1 VRTRLSRLTLLLFCI
16 FCVAYLIAVI
26 GVAFDVH
33 PPFLMAWAGSVLL
46 ILEGIM
52 VTVAWMDEY
61 GPPAL
66 LAALVIVI
74 FSYGVVA
81 LGVNTGFPFGSYRY
95 TDILYP
101 ILPGGVPLPVV
112 FAWLMIIVAVRSIT
126 VRPPLLV
133 GGRWL
138 VSVLVSACL
147 ATLLDLVLE
156 PVAFHL
162 EHFWVWL
169 APGNINYYG
178 VPLVHFVAWFMV
190 SLLLI
195 SLVNL
200 IMVRAISF
208 QNLSSFSSRLP
219 LNLPIWLYFAN
230 VFMFGLADLIHG
242 YYLAAGIAALAAILP
257 FVVAPLPTDITLPVM
272 LSYGVEQDQEVQ
284 PYRERVKKTKKVK
297 RAKKKRK
304 R

>member
-1 VRTRLSRLTLLLFCI
+1 MRTRLSRLVFLLFCL

-33 PPFLMAWAGSVLL
+33 PPFSMAWAASALL
-46 ILEGIM
+46 ILEGVM
-52 VTVAWMDEY
+52 LTVAWMDEY

-66 LAALVIVI
+66 FAALVIAF
-74 FSYGVVA
+74 FSYGVEA
-81 LGVNTGFPFGSYRY
+81 LGVNSGFPFGLYRY
-95 TDILYP
+95 TDVLFP

-112 FAWLMIIVAVRSIT
+112 FAWLMIIIAVRSIA

-133 GGRWL
+133 GGRWII
-138 VSVLVSACL
+138 STLVSALL

-162 EHFWVWL
+162 ERYWIWL

-178 VPLVHFVAWFMV
+178 IPLMNFVAWFIV
-190 SLLLI
+190 SLVLI

-200 IMVRAISF
+200 IMSRAISF
-208 QNLSSFSSRLP
+208 QDLSTFSSRLP
-219 LNLPIWLYFAN
+219 LNVPIWLYFAN
-230 VFMFGLADLIHG
+230 VFMFGLVDLTHG
-242 YYLAAGIAALAAILP
+242 YYLAAGIALLAVILP
-257 FVVAPLPTDITLPVM
+257 FVVTPLPTNATLPIM
-272 LSYGVEQDQEVQ
+272 AAYGVEQDQALQ
-284 PYRERVKKTKKVK
+284 PNRKRVKKTNK
-297 RAKKKRK
+297 AKKKKK